1 MKKTIELAFRAYSR
15 KKDSITRGFITEE
28 NINWVTDHLMLKEL
42 TNEELSQMWETVDH
56 FFEEIMG
63 NLDENG
69 QVISWK
75 PYTPEIAFAMDTDS
89 AWKEVINLEARR
101 RRAAGTL

>member
-1 MKKTIELAFRAYSR
+1 MKKIIELAFRAYSR

-63 NLDENG
+63 NLDERG